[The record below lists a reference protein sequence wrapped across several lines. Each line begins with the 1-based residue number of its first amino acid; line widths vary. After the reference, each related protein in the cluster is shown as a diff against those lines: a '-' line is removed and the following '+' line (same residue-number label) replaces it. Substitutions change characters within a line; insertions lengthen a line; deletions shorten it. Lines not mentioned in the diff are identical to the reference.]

1 MLSGIL
7 RRPVLAIVISILIVF
22 VGLLSLVQLPISQ
35 FPPVA
40 PTTVNIFIAYPGASA
55 DVLIRS
61 TIIPLE
67 QAINGVP
74 GMRYII
80 SDATSA
86 GEGTIQVVFE
96 PGTDPDEAVVR
107 VKIRVDQVMPLLPPL
122 VQREGI
128 IITPIDPS
136 MLMFVNLYSTDSTL
150 DEKFLYNYALTKM
163 LPELQRIPGIA
174 RAQILGSRIYAMRVW
189 LNPERMRAYNVSA
202 EEVMEAMLQQSLLA
216 RPGRLGQSSGK
227 VAQSLE
233 YTLFYQDRYN
243 KPQQYENIIIR
254 ANENGQILRLKDIA
268 RVELGS
274 EFYDIYSNL
283 NGYPAT
289 SIMLKQ
295 ITGSNAQRVISQI
308 KAKLREFEKEFPKG
322 MHYSLSYDVSRFL
335 DASIEEVISTLRD
348 AFILVSLVVLLF
360 LGDVRSTL
368 VPIIAVPVSLI
379 GSFFF
384 ALAFGLSINMVVL
397 FSLVLAIGI
406 VVDNAVV
413 VLEAMHVKME
423 LYHLSP
429 YRAAQEVMREIG
441 GAVIA
446 ITLVMVSVFVPIA
459 FLSGPVGVFYRNF
472 SVILSTSITLSGLVA
487 LTLTPV
493 SAAMILR
500 PLSHRTS
507 SPRSLWGRFFQA
519 FNRWYER
526 LSERYVGIVKVTVSR
541 PWFALGGISLFLGA
555 AVLLLRFIPAGFVPN
570 EDQGM
575 IYAIL
580 QTAPGSTLE
589 YTFSVARQLQ
599 EICKE
604 IPEIE
609 TATALAG
616 YEIMTEGRGSNAGT
630 VLIQLKDWKERRRSV
645 AEIREELEEKAKNLP
660 AIVEFFDPPAVP
672 GFGTSGGFS
681 LRLLDKTGSLDYQ
694 AFNNVVGEFM
704 DSLRKRPEITG
715 LFTFYAVNYPQYELH
730 IDNAIA
736 MQKGV
741 SIGKAMENLNILI
754 GSTYEQGFIRFGRFF
769 KVYVQSA
776 PEFRRYPSDLLNLY
790 VKNERGE
797 YVPYSVF
804 MHLEKRQGPNELT
817 RYNLYNSAAI
827 RGLPAPG
834 YTTGD
839 AIEAIQEVAQKVLPR
854 GYDIAWEGLSYDE
867 ARRGNEALYIFL
879 VVLFFVYL
887 VLAAQ
892 YESFILPL
900 AVILSLPPGIFGAFL
915 FLRLMGLANDIF
927 AQIALIMGVGL
938 LGKNAVLVVE
948 YALQRQRQGLSIV
961 EAAVEGARMRL
972 RPILMTSFAFVVG
985 VIPLMLAH
993 GAGALASRTVGTAAF
1008 GGMLVG
1014 TVVGVF
1020 FIPGLYYVFAR
1031 LSGGRSL
1038 LREQES
1044 RSLTEELVEE
1054 SYVRASW
1061 WKRIT
1066 HWRTLLQL
1074 RKRRKKTRVW
1084 KI

>member
-1 MLSGIL
+1 M
-7 RRPVLAIVISILIVF
+7 
-22 VGLLSLVQLPISQ
+22 
-35 FPPVA
+35 
-40 PTTVNIFIAYPGASA
+40 
-55 DVLIRS
+55 
-61 TIIPLE
+61 
-67 QAINGVP
+67 
-74 GMRYII
+74 
-80 SDATSA
+80 
-86 GEGTIQVVFE
+86 
-96 PGTDPDEAVVR
+96 
-107 VKIRVDQVMPLLPPL
+107 
-122 VQREGI
+122 
-128 IITPIDPS
+128 
-136 MLMFVNLYSTDSTL
+136 
-150 DEKFLYNYALTKM
+150 
-163 LPELQRIPGIA
+163 
-174 RAQILGSRIYAMRVW
+174 
-189 LNPERMRAYNVSA
+189 
-202 EEVMEAMLQQSLLA
+202 
-216 RPGRLGQSSGK
+216 
-227 VAQSLE
+227 
-233 YTLFYQDRYN
+233 
-243 KPQQYENIIIR
+243 
-254 ANENGQILRLKDIA
+254 
-268 RVELGS
+268 
-274 EFYDIYSNL
+274 
-283 NGYPAT
+283 
-289 SIMLKQ
+289 
-295 ITGSNAQRVISQI
+295 
-308 KAKLREFEKEFPKG
+308 
-322 MHYSLSYDVSRFL
+322 
-335 DASIEEVISTLRD
+335 
-348 AFILVSLVVLLF
+348 
-360 LGDVRSTL
+360 
-368 VPIIAVPVSLI
+368 
-379 GSFFF
+379 
-384 ALAFGLSINMVVL
+384 
-397 FSLVLAIGI
+397 
-406 VVDNAVV
+406 
-413 VLEAMHVKME
+413 
-423 LYHLSP
+423 
-429 YRAAQEVMREIG
+429 
-441 GAVIA
+441 
-446 ITLVMVSVFVPIA
+446 
-459 FLSGPVGVFYRNF
+459 
-472 SVILSTSITLSGLVA
+472 
-487 LTLTPV
+487 
-493 SAAMILR
+493 
-500 PLSHRTS
+500 
-507 SPRSLWGRFFQA
+507 
-519 FNRWYER
+519 
-526 LSERYVGIVKVTVSR
+526 SR
-541 PWFALGGISLFLGA
+541 PWFALGGISLFLGGV
-555 AVLLLRFIPAGFVPN
+555 VLLLRFIPAGFVPN

-580 QTAPGSTLE
+580 QTVPGSTLE
-589 YTFSVARQLQ
+589 YTFSAARQLQ

-616 YEIMTEGRGSNAGT
+616 YEIMTEGRGSNTGT
-630 VLIQLKDWKERRRSV
+630 VLIQLKDWEERRRSV
-645 AEIREELEEKAKNLP
+645 AEVREELEEKAKNLP

-672 GFGTSGGFS
+672 GFSTSGGSS

-694 AFNNVVGEFM
+694 AFNKVVREFM

-715 LFTFYAVNYPQYELH
+715 LSTFYAVNYPQYELH

-741 SIGKAMENLNILI
+741 SIGKAMKNLNILI

-776 PEFRRYPSDLLNLY
+776 PEFRCYPSDLLNLC

-900 AVILSLPPGIFGAFL
+900 AVIFSLPPGIFGASL
-915 FLRLMGLANDIF
+915 SLRLMGLANDIF

-938 LGKNAVLVVE
+938 LGKSAVLVVE
-948 YALQRQRQGLSIV
+948 YALQRQRQGLSIL
-961 EAAVEGARMRL
+961 EAARM

-985 VIPLMLAH
+985 MIPLMLAH
-993 GAGALASRTVGTAAF
+993 GAGALAGRIVGTAAF

-1020 FIPGLYYVFAR
+1020 FIPGWYYVFAR

-1074 RKRRKKTRVW
+1074 RKRRQKTRVS